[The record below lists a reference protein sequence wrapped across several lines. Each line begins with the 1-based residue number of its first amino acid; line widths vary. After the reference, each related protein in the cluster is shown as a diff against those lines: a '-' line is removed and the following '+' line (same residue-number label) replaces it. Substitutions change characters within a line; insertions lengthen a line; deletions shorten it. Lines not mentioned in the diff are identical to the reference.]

1 MSMDAEQI
9 VDRRRL
15 RRKLSFW
22 RVIAFVA
29 LAVVVIGALLLAA
42 GPETFVRLAGPQIA
56 RVTISGFITD
66 NREQS
71 ELLDKIARADGV
83 KGVIVAI
90 DSGGG
95 ATAGGEAL
103 YEGLRRL
110 AAKKPTVATIG
121 TIGASAA
128 YMAAIGT
135 DHVIARRSSITGSI
149 GVIFDSP
156 EVSQLLDKLGV
167 RVEEVKSAPLKA
179 EPSPFHPASPEA
191 KAVIAGIVADSYD
204 WFVDIVAKRRNLA
217 RPDARAL
224 ADGRIFTGRQALDA
238 KLIDEIGGEDAAIDW
253 LASKGVNR
261 KLPVKDWERAR
272 SGGGWFST
280 SAAVLWVARA
290 VGIAPELLGNGGL
303 AGLVP
308 ERLKLDGLLSVWQ
321 GPSDGVGEPR

>member
-29 LAVVVIGALLLAA
+29 LAVVVVGALIWAA
-42 GPETFVRLAGPQIA
+42 GPDTFVRLAGPQIA

-66 NREQS
+66 SREQS
-71 ELLDKIARADGV
+71 ELLDRLARADGV

-90 DSGGG
+90 DSTGG

-103 YEGLRRL
+103 YEGLRKL

-121 TIGASAA
+121 TVGASAA
-128 YMAAIGT
+128 YMAAIAT
-135 DHVIARRSSITGSI
+135 DHVIARRNSITGSI
-149 GVIFDSP
+149 GVIFDAP
-156 EVSQLLDKLGV
+156 EVSQLLDKLGI
-167 RVEEVKSAPLKA
+167 RVEEIKSAPLKA

-191 KAVIAGIVADSYD
+191 KAVIASLIADSYD

-217 RPDARAL
+217 HADAQTL
-224 ADGRIFTGRQALDA
+224 ADGRIFTGRQALQA
-238 KLIDEIGGEDAAIDW
+238 NLIDEIGGEETAIDW
-253 LASKGVNR
+253 LASKGVDR
-261 KLPVKDWERAR
+261 KLPVKDWERER
-272 SGGGWFST
+272 SGGGWFT
-280 SAAVLWVARA
+280 ADAAVLWVARA
-290 VGIAPELLGNGGL
+290 VGIAPALLGNGALDGL
-303 AGLVP
+303 LP

-321 GPSDGVGEPR
+321 GSSDGVAEPR